1 MYIIINKITQ
11 ESAVIKEKTEVSNY
25 INKSIST
32 IYRNESKK
40 IWETK
45 EYLIYN
51 PKVVI
56 LKSNR
61 GGKREKFNEW

>member
-11 ESAVIKEKTEVSNY
+11 ESAVIKEKTEVSSY

-32 IYRNESKK
+32 IYRNETKK

-45 EYLIYN
+45 EYIIYN
-51 PKVVI
+51 PKTII

-61 GGKREKFNEW
+61 GGKRYKNDW

>member
-32 IYRNESKK
+32 IYRNETKK
-40 IWETK
+40 TWETK
-45 EYLIYN
+45 EYIIYN
-51 PKVVI
+51 PKTI
-56 LKSNR
+56 LIKSNR
-61 GGKREKFNEW
+61 GGKRIKNDW